1 MPKAAKKNTV
11 YGGYVLHVVEGLARA
26 GQGVMTVKDI
36 AVAGD
41 LKLTGNLRKQVH
53 KLVNDGVLEYRM
65 ASPRE
70 RSREQLYVFV
80 PVPQR
85 LPF

>member
-26 GQGVMTVKDI
+26 GQKIMTVKDI
-36 AVAGD
+36 ARAGD

-70 RSREQLYVFV
+70 RTREQLYCYTNYMNE
-80 PVPQR
+80 